1 MKKAKLLF
9 TMLMAVFGWNTVMA
23 EDVSPYT
30 VDFNSAITTS
40 SIHDFA
46 VASNWG
52 HIVGSYTDDYG
63 DTYYMTYSYR
73 ADEGIDG
80 SGTLLAYKQRA
91 EENSYNGADVYDLLV
106 TPVVSGEVS
115 VYVKASNSANTS
127 YPSYVEFYELN
138 DAGTA
143 HSSRIQR
150 FVAAD
155 FGESDVEGWGKVTIN
170 VADAKKIGIRAQH
183 VYLDNFSAATA
194 SITAEKKLTVTGI
207 KSPTG
212 STPVYYNQKEDGT
225 VDVNMIVKLKN
236 AGDVDFAVGDENYT
250 LTFVKKEYY
259 GSTETPFEDAKFDI
273 PVAIAAGEEAEFEA
287 VFTVPSTIGT
297 SYFYGKVREDISGT
311 VSSAMLQSKVNEYA
325 SEFLFDKAGTTYYT
339 SSKPTTTPI
348 DFGMVTAKA
357 DVEYEIYNR
366 GSAPLVINSF
376 TLGEPFEHNAP
387 SQEFT
392 LNGGEKQVVLISL
405 PADNP
410 GVFSDVLTIEY
421 TDFGKD
427 KKTYTLPVSGT
438 VIDPNKNLITFDDG
452 TNGQFPAGSIHS
464 DQVYI
469 SSETVGEET
478 NYFLQSTSTTT
489 KFVTP
494 LLTAEAG
501 ESFSFNSWYKGYSST
516 AEVLV
521 YTSTDRVNWTQVL
534 DVKASSLGS
543 SAKSFVA
550 TIEEAGDYY
559 LAFEL
564 KGNALLDNIYG
575 LTLAPEPEHDWYLIS
590 SDIPAK
596 GKQNND
602 YTATVK
608 VQNIS
613 ADADE
618 VETATLYMDGE
629 AVAVVEGT
637 ALAVNDKTAAVGT
650 GRNGYSNIEA
660 PEEISFTFKPHFF
673 GTVPAY
679 IELKSGE
686 TVLATEEVEVT
697 IAEEKVESDVAVG
710 EAKTTSSKAP
720 FYPSWWDNSVGSM
733 SDFYYTSEQLTQ
745 YGVTE
750 GAKITAITFK
760 GTPTSN
766 KSFSN
771 LKLEAWVGMEEAGS
785 FTAGSPDKDNMT
797 HVVMHEG
804 AKDFADG
811 EQEDFVIDLSAN
823 PIVYD
828 GTSNIRIYTLGNGGG
843 KYISINFQ
851 ADNAV
856 TDQAYYAYGTTSY
869 NREYSLPV
877 AYMTLD
883 VEAKTLSGTVT
894 SSLDNSPVEG
904 ATVTVRNEAENVEY
918 TATTDGDGKY
928 TMDIVQDKLVYNTLT
943 VEAEGY
949 RTITDESA
957 DISFEGSNTQ
967 NFQLD
972 RVEVVNISKSTFAT
986 LYYENLNL
994 RVPAGVTAS
1003 AVKKN
1008 GRTITLTPVGDII
1021 PAGVPVV
1028 LNAPT
1033 ADIEGPDYEFEVTNE
1048 TATAPAEN
1056 DLVGSEEGGTY
1067 DDAGFKYYV
1076 LSWKNAEMKVEEVGF
1091 YFLSGSKGAYA
1102 TVAAHQAFLRVPDSQ
1117 ANEFGYQIDDTNAI
1131 NTVAADVLSDTD
1143 EVYTLSGM
1151 RVKADNLK
1159 RGIYIVNGKKVV
1171 VK

>member
-9 TMLMAVFGWNTVMA
+9 TMLMAVFGWNAVMA

-91 EENSYNGADVYDLLV
+91 EENSYNGANVYDLLV

-115 VYVKASNSANTS
+115 LYVKASGSASTS
-127 YPSYVEFYELN
+127 YPAFVEFYELN

-143 HSSRIQR
+143 HSSLIRR
-150 FVAAD
+150 FEAAD
-155 FGESDVEGWGKVTIN
+155 FAESDVEGWGKVTIN
-170 VADAKKIGIRAQH
+170 VADAKKVGIRAQY

-212 STPVYYNQKEDGT
+212 SIPVYYNQKEDGT

-405 PADNP
+405 PTDNP
-410 GVFSDVLTIEY
+410 GVFSDELTIEY
-421 TDFGKD
+421 TDFGKE

-438 VIDPNKNLITFDDG
+438 VIDPNKNLITFDNG

-501 ESFSFNSWYKGYSST
+501 ESFSFNSWYKSYSST

-521 YTSTDRVNWTQVL
+521 YTSTDRVSWTQVL

-637 ALAVNDKTAAVGT
+637 ALAGNDKTAAVGT

-679 IELKSGE
+679 IELKSGDN
-686 TVLATEEVEVT
+686 VVKTEEMTVN
-697 IAEEKVESDVAVG
+697 IAKEELTSEIAVG
-710 EAKTTSSKAP
+710 EAKTTGRYAP
-720 FYPSWWDNSVGSM
+720 FYGFDMEQGAFA
-733 SDFYYTSEQLTQ
+733 DFYYSAEQLATF
-745 YGVTE
+745 GIKKGDVIKSIKFKSSNSSKT
-750 GAKITAITFK
+750 INSLTAMAWAGMIENGTF
-760 GTPTSN
+760 TPGD
-766 KSFSN
+766 
-771 LKLEAWVGMEEAGS
+771 V
-785 FTAGSPDKDNMT
+785 DKDNMT
-797 HVVMHEG
+797 QVVIY
-804 AKDFADG
+804 D
-811 EQEDFVIDLSAN
+811 QEKVEFGPEVEMVVDLSEK

-828 GTSNIRIYTLGNGGG
+828 GTSLIRIYTYINGGG
-843 KYISINFQ
+843 SWMSFGWE
-851 ADNAV
+851 ADSNYPQ
-856 TDQAYYAYGTTSY
+856 QAYYTKSETSWSTS
-869 NREYSLPV
+869 NSQACPV

-883 VEAKTLSGTVT
+883 VEAKTLSGIVF

-928 TMDIVQDKLVYNTLT
+928 TMDIVQDNLVYNTLT

-957 DISFEGSNTQ
+957 DILFEGSITQ

-1008 GRTITLTPVGDII
+1008 GKTISLTPVGDII

-1033 ADIEGPDYEFEVTNE
+1033 VDIEGTDYEFEVTNE
-1048 TATAPAEN
+1048 TATTPAEN

-1131 NTVAADVLSDTD
+1131 NTVAADVLTDTD

>member
-52 HIVGSYTDDYG
+52 HIVGSYTDNYG

-127 YPSYVEFYELN
+127 YPSFVEFYELN

-405 PADNP
+405 PTDNP
-410 GVFSDVLTIEY
+410 GVFSDELTIEY
-421 TDFGKD
+421 TDFGKE

-438 VIDPNKNLITFDDG
+438 VIDPNKNLITFDNG

-501 ESFSFNSWYKGYSST
+501 ESFSFNSWYKSYSST

-521 YTSTDRVNWTQVL
+521 YTSTDRVSWTQVL

-637 ALAVNDKTAAVGT
+637 ALAGNDKTAAVGT

-679 IELKSGE
+679 IELKSGDN
-686 TVLATEEVEVT
+686 VVKTEEMTVN
-697 IAEEKVESDVAVG
+697 IAKEELTSEIAVG
-710 EAKTTSSKAP
+710 EAKTTGRYAP
-720 FYPSWWDNSVGSM
+720 FYGFDMEQGAFA
-733 SDFYYTSEQLTQ
+733 DFYYSAEQLATF
-745 YGVTE
+745 GIKKGDVIKSIKFKSSNSSKT
-750 GAKITAITFK
+750 INSLTAMAWAGMIGSGTF
-760 GTPTSN
+760 TPGD
-766 KSFSN
+766 
-771 LKLEAWVGMEEAGS
+771 V
-785 FTAGSPDKDNMT
+785 DKDNMT
-797 HVVMHEG
+797 QVVIY
-804 AKDFADG
+804 D
-811 EQEDFVIDLSAN
+811 QEKVEFGPEVEMVIDLSEK

-828 GTSNIRIYTLGNGGG
+828 GTSLIRIYTYINGGG
-843 KYISINFQ
+843 SYMSFGWEV
-851 ADNAV
+851 DNNYPQ
-856 TDQAYYAYGTTSY
+856 QAYYTKSETSWSTS
-869 NREYSLPV
+869 NSQACPV

-883 VEAKTLSGTVT
+883 VEAKTLSGIVF

-918 TATTDGDGKY
+918 TATTDGDGEY

-949 RTITDESA
+949 RTFTNESA
-957 DISFEGSNTQ
+957 DISFEGSITQ

-1028 LNAPT
+1028 LNAPYVDNDGT
-1033 ADIEGPDYEFEVTNE
+1033 DYEFEVTNE

-1076 LSWKNAEMKVEEVGF
+1076 LSWKNAEMNVEEVGF